1 MSFLPIHPAVVH
13 LPIAFVLLSAVAD
26 LSARLTKFETRR
38 AAFRSVGFW
47 SLVAALA
54 GGALAIAAG
63 YLDMSRAALTPETD
77 KFVDLHAV
85 IGWVLAGCL
94 VVLSAWRWLI
104 WHRGQMTINTGYLVA
119 AFLVL
124 GFTFF
129 QGWYGGE
136 MVYSYGAGVAPAGQG
151 TETAQA
157 AQGRLLS
164 VRNILEPGAAVGAAE
179 SPGGTNAAH
188 DVHSEPAR

>member
-13 LPIAFVLLSAVAD
+13 LPIALVLLSALAD
-26 LSARLTKFETRR
+26 LSARLIKSEPRR
-38 AAFRSVGFW
+38 VAFRAVGFW

-63 YLDMSRAALTPETD
+63 YVDMHRAALRPDTVS
-77 KFVDLHAV
+77 FVELHMT
-85 IGWVLAGCL
+85 IGWVLVACL
-94 VVLSAWRWLI
+94 VVLTAWRWLI
-104 WHRGQMTINTGYLVA
+104 WHRGQMTINTSYLVG

-124 GFTFF
+124 GITFF

-136 MVYSYGAGVAPAGQG
+136 MVYSFGAGVAPTGQG

-157 AQGRLLS
+157 AQGRLDT
-164 VRNILEPGAAVGAAE
+164 VRNILAPGSAVGMAE
-179 SPGGTNAAH
+179 SPGGTNAGH
-188 DVHSEPAR
+188 NGKTP

>member
-13 LPIAFVLLSAVAD
+13 LPIALVLLSVVAD
-26 LSARLTKFETRR
+26 LCARLNRSERRR
-38 AAFRSVGFW
+38 AGFRAVGFW

-63 YLDMSRAALTPETD
+63 YLDLHRAALRPETIS
-77 KFVDLHAV
+77 FVELHMT
-85 IGWVLAGCL
+85 IGWVLAVCL
-94 VVLSAWRWLI
+94 VILAAWRWLI
-104 WHRGQMTINTGYLVA
+104 WHRGQMTINTSYLVG

-124 GFTFF
+124 GITLF

-136 MVYSYGAGVAPAGQG
+136 MVYSFGAGVAPTGQG

-157 AQGRLLS
+157 AKGRLDT
-164 VRNILEPGAAVGAAE
+164 VRNILAPGSAVGAAE
-179 SPGGTNAAH
+179 SPGGTNTSGNPKA
-188 DVHSEPAR
+188 P

>member
-13 LPIAFVLLSAVAD
+13 LPIALVLLSVIAD
-26 LSARLTKFETRR
+26 LCARMFKSEKYR

-47 SLVAALA
+47 SLVAGLA

-63 YLDMSRAALTPETD
+63 YLDLHRAALNPETAS
-77 KFVDLHAV
+77 FVELHMT

-94 VVLSAWRWLI
+94 VFLTAWRWLI
-104 WHRGQMTINTGYLVA
+104 WHRGQMTINTAYLVG

-124 GFTFF
+124 GVTFF

-136 MVYSYGAGVAPAGQG
+136 MVYSFGAGVAPTGQG
-151 TETAQA
+151 TESARVGQA
-157 AQGRLLS
+157 RVTV
-164 VRNILEPGAAVGAAE
+164 VRNILAPGAAVGGAE
-179 SPGGTNAAH
+179 SPGGANVATNSIRH
-188 DVHSEPAR
+188 